1 MFAINWL
8 FDKLGYM
15 PKIDMQ
21 VGKVVQKK
29 RI

>member
-15 PKIDMQ
+15 QKIDMQ